1 LFAGAAAWQQA
12 RVDAAPNRTRVLRRR
27 VDGWVLHAP
36 ERLRA
41 LVRADE
47 VWLAVLAALVGVL
60 SGAGVAGIN
69 GVTALMHTK
78 LFALP
83 AGQGLSESLRVAPL
97 RALLVP
103 SLGGVVLG
111 AVFWLLAKIRSKPL
125 VDPVEANALYGGK
138 MSLADSLIV
147 AGQTTWS
154 NGVGASVGMEAG
166 YAQFGAG
173 VASWIGQRFR
183 LRRNDLRV
191 LVGCG
196 TAAAIGGA
204 FNAPLCGAFYGIELI
219 IGVYS
224 IATLPFVVIA
234 ALAGTLTVQMLA
246 GGTPPLAV
254 TLPADVPGA
263 AYPMVL
269 LLGVCAGLAG
279 IAIMRGVTMIEAGF
293 RRSRIPVWGRP
304 VVGGLLVGLMGC
316 VTPKALSS
324 GHSALHAD
332 INVSFPFFMVLGF
345 LVVKAAASAFSI
357 GSGFR
362 GGLFFASLFLGALF
376 GKVFAGVMDVTPW
389 ILQMPDGFYAV
400 VGMSALATAIVGGPM
415 TMTFLALES
424 TQNFSVT
431 MAVLAASIA
440 AAMTVKRLFGY
451 SFATWRFHLR
461 GEAIRSA
468 VDIGWIHALTVGRM
482 MRRAQHTVQQ
492 GMSLAAFRQ
501 EFPLGAAQRVIVVD
515 AEDRYAGIAFPGDAH
530 GMGDAAGDLTGIL
543 HFSGHFL
550 LPGMTVKEAIAAF
563 EAAEADALAVLDG
576 VQSRRVL
583 GLLTEQYALRRY
595 NEELERKRREL
606 AGES

>member
-1 LFAGAAAWQQA
+1 
-12 RVDAAPNRTRVLRRR
+12 VDAEVNRTRKTRRL

-36 ERLRA
+36 EKLRA

-47 VWLAVLAALVGVL
+47 VWLAILAAVVGVL
-60 SGAGVAGIN
+60 SGCGVAGVN
-69 GVTALMHTK
+69 AMTAVMHAK

-83 AGQGLSESLRVAPL
+83 IGQGLSESVRVGPV
-97 RALLVP
+97 RALAVP

-111 AVFWLLAKIRSKPL
+111 FSFWVLGRVRPKPL
-125 VDPVEANALYGGK
+125 VDPVEANALYGGRV
-138 MSLADSLIV
+138 SLVDSLIV
-147 AGQTTWS
+147 TAQTTWS
-154 NGVGASVGMEAG
+154 NGVGASVGLEAG
-166 YAQFGAG
+166 YAQLGAG
-173 VASWIGQRFR
+173 IASRIGRSFR

-219 IGVYS
+219 IGIYS
-224 IATLPFVVIA
+224 ITTLPFIVIA
-234 ALAGTLTVQMLA
+234 ALAGTLTVQILA
-246 GGTPPLAV
+246 GGTPPLVV
-254 TLPADVPGA
+254 TLPASVPGSV
-263 AYPMVL
+263 YPIIL

-279 IAIMRGVTMIEAGF
+279 IAIMRGVTAVEAGF
-293 RRSRIPVWGRP
+293 RASKIPVWGRP
-304 VVGGLLVGLMGC
+304 VAGGVLVGLLGC

-332 INVSFPFFMVLGF
+332 INVAFPFLAVLAF
-345 LVVKAAASAFSI
+345 LIVKAVASAFSI

-376 GKVFAGVMDVTPW
+376 GKVFAGIMDVTPF
-389 ILQMPDGFYAV
+389 ITPMPDGLYAV

-424 TQNFSVT
+424 TQNFAVT
-431 MAVLAASIA
+431 MAVLAASITA
-440 AAMTVKRLFGY
+440 AITVRRLFGY

-461 GEAIRSA
+461 GESIRSA
-468 VDIGWIHALTVGRM
+468 VDVGWIHSLTVGRM
-482 MRRAQHTVQQ
+482 MRRAQHNVQV

-515 AEDRYAGIAFPGDAH
+515 SEDRYAGIAYPADAH
-530 GMGDAAGDLTGIL
+530 GMPGAEGDLSTIL
-543 HFSGHFL
+543 HHAGHFL
-550 LPGMTVKEAIAAF
+550 LPGMSVKEALTVF
-563 EAAEADALAVLDG
+563 EVAEADALAVLDG
-576 VQSRRVL
+576 EPTRQVL

-595 NEELERKRREL
+595 SEELDRKRREL
-606 AGES
+606 AGEI